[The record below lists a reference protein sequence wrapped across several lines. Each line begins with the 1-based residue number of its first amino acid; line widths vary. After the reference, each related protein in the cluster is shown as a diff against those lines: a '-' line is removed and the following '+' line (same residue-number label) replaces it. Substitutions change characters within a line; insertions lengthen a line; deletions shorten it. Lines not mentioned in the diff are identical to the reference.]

1 MSATSGVGVVDED
14 NPMQPKVSVVVPVY
28 NVELYLAR
36 CLDSLIA
43 QTLQEIEI
51 VCVNDGSTDGS
62 IRILNA
68 YADHD
73 PRVRV
78 ISQINRG
85 AGGARNVGVD
95 AARGE
100 YILFVDA
107 DDWIETSCCESLYLA
122 VACHQADMA
131 CGSILKTYPTRKPK
145 WVERY
150 EEENIY
156 ASAQTRFDA
165 VHCPPSFQITGKLIR
180 RKALLDLDVRFEEQV
195 PFEDVEYF
203 ARVLVGVDWLVTV
216 PDAVYHYVVR
226 KGSQQRSVDSE
237 ERQNQ
242 FYAVHKRFVEYVD
255 RVGVVIKPEY
265 RWVKKYVHHF
275 LGVKWLYVWERDGVE
290 EVRLF
295 NRWVVRRRAL

>member
-1 MSATSGVGVVDED
+1 MVDED

-28 NVELYLAR
+28 NVEPYLAR

-85 AGGARNVGVD
+85 LGGARNTGIR
-95 AARGE
+95 ASSGE
-100 YILFVDA
+100 YILFVDS
-107 DDWIETSCCESLYLA
+107 DDWIEPKSCELLYAAAL
-122 VACHQADMA
+122 CHKADMA
-131 CGSILKTYPTRKPK
+131 CGSIRKTYPTRKPK
-145 WVERY
+145 WVEY
-150 EEENIY
+150 YDEENIY
-156 ASAQTRFDA
+156 ASAQARFDGMQ
-165 VHCPPSFQITGKLIR
+165 CPPHFNVVQKLFR
-180 RKALLDLDVRFEEQV
+180 RELLLQANLWFEEGV
-195 PFEDVEYF
+195 PFEDVEYI
-203 ARVLVGVDWLVTV
+203 AHALGTADWMVTV
-216 PDAVYHYVVR
+216 PGAVYHYVVR
-226 KGSQQRSVDSE
+226 KGSICRSPDTD
-237 ERQNQ
+237 ERQAQ
-242 FYAVHKRFVEYVD
+242 LYAVHKRFVEYVD
-255 RVGVVIKPEY
+255 RIGVVIKPEY

-295 NRWVVRRRAL
+295 NRWVVRRKIL